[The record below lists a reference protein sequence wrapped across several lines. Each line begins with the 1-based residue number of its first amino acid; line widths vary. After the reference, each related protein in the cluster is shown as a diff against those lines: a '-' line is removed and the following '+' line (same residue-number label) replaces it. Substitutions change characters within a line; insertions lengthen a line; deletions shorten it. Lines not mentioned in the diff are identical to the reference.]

1 MSHLVWYTYSMKIK
15 NDMNTYNNIHIGQT
29 FIPKH
34 EKAREKGYYMVVVDY
49 HPNAAV
55 GIGVIHMEDEP
66 SSISYHNV
74 ISRDHY
80 DIYDPAFD
88 ASPRLEKE
96 KVLF

>member
-1 MSHLVWYTYSMKIK
+1 VWYLVSMKGK
-15 NDMNTYNNIHIGQT
+15 KATYNIHIGQT

-34 EKAREKGYYMVVVDY
+34 KKAREKGYYMVVVDY
-49 HPNAAV
+49 RPSAEV
-55 GIGVIHMEDEP
+55 GIGVIIMEDEP
-66 SSISYHNV
+66 SSIMYRGE

-80 DIYDPAFD
+80 DLYDPCFD

>member
-1 MSHLVWYTYSMKIK
+1 MKIK

-55 GIGVIHMEDEP
+55 GIGVIHMEDEDVPP
-66 SSISYHNV
+66 SMIYYTHN
-74 ISRDHY
+74 D
-80 DIYDPAFD
+80 
-88 ASPRLEKE
+88 
-96 KVLF
+96 